1 MHLLFFIQARLCLP
15 EKVQSREMSRH
26 TQEQALVLT
35 SRLVGEDNRII
46 TLLGPE
52 RGIFEAM
59 LYGGRKSKLRSLVSP
74 WHSGTIWLYHDQS
87 KGSTKISDFDPVAF
101 RPGLRE
107 SIYKNMAA
115 SLATELVIKT
125 HAANEPHA
133 CWTLLCGLLDGME
146 LSDEHNC
153 KTGLLRFL
161 WRYLGILGV
170 QADCDTCLHCGGLL
184 ARAKEPEQGH
194 GLVHYSLLE
203 GGFLCPSCHQYG
215 TRATGTPHHATH
227 PAEGFLL
234 NQEAVHY
241 LALTLQ
247 DGTAA
252 RRMQLSGEAYH
263 QLRQL
268 LFHLASWAAGSRLR
282 TLETGLGIL

>member
-1 MHLLFFIQARLCLP
+1 
-15 EKVQSREMSRH
+15 MSRH

-146 LSDEHNC
+146 LVEVTTPATPDTIRPNGTMRIRPEKVASA
-153 KTGLLRFL
+153 
-161 WRYLGILGV
+161 LGNALPATIAG
-170 QADCDTCLHCGGLL
+170 
-184 ARAKEPEQGH
+184 
-194 GLVHYSLLE
+194 LLE
-203 GGFLCPSCHQYG
+203 GG
-215 TRATGTPHHATH
+215 
-227 PAEGFLL
+227 
-234 NQEAVHY
+234 
-241 LALTLQ
+241 
-247 DGTAA
+247 
-252 RRMQLSGEAYH
+252 
-263 QLRQL
+263 RQ
-268 LFHLASWAAGSRLR
+268 
-282 TLETGLGIL
+282 

>member
-1 MHLLFFIQARLCLP
+1 MAQKEIQEIVSPFFLFNTEGKA
-15 EKVQSREMSRH
+15 MSRH
-26 TQEQALVLT
+26 TQEQALVLP

-74 WHSGTIWLYHDQS
+74 WHSGTIWLYQDKLKNS
-87 KGSTKISDFDPVAF
+87 IKISDFDPTAF
-101 RPGLRE
+101 RPSLRE
-107 SIYKNMAA
+107 NIYKNMAA

-125 HAANEPHA
+125 HAADEA
-133 CWTLLCGLLDGME
+133 QDCWLLLCGLLDGME
-146 LSDEHNC
+146 LSDENGC
-153 KTGLLRFL
+153 RTGLLRFL
-161 WRYLGILGV
+161 WRYLGILGL
-170 QADCDTCLHCGGLL
+170 QADCLHCVHCGELL
-184 ARAKEPEQGH
+184 VQEGARAI
-194 GLVHYSLLE
+194 HYSALE
-203 GGFLCPSCHQYG
+203 AGFLCPSCHQQG
-215 TRATGTPHHATH
+215 ENPHQ
-227 PAEGFLL
+227 PAEGFFLS
-234 NQEAVHY
+234 QEAVHY

-268 LFHLASWAAGSRLR
+268 LFHLASWAAGSRLK